1 MRTGPAVWHRQPR
14 QRRPRR
20 SWPRG
25 CGRLRPAAGT
35 ETTHRGR
42 GASAGSRGRLPAAGE
57 GGAAGAWSQAVLS
70 ARSLHPQRQAVWAG
84 DSHEPV
90 RTATAGEGRQARP
103 WKPPPRASRKRR
115 VYPGAERG
123 FCTPRERVP
132 RRGFPHL
139 LPPAPLRHSASHRPG
154 ICCQKGLFWNKVMG
168 SFSLR
173 KQGRRGR

>member
-115 VYPGAERG
+115 RVSRG
-123 FCTPRERVP
+123 RTGLLHPQGKGPPEGLPTPAPSRSPSPFSVPQAGNLLPERVVLEQSDGVFQP
-132 RRGFPHL
+132 EETR
-139 LPPAPLRHSASHRPG
+139 
-154 ICCQKGLFWNKVMG
+154 
-168 SFSLR
+168 
-173 KQGRRGR
+173 